1 MSNTP
6 FNTTGGIHE
15 IPVNDLGATGRLF
28 LCGKHHIGPD
38 AEAVRTA
45 CGDAHVVCLVER
57 FELEGRYDGYV
68 AWLETNHG
76 SNATWHPIQDLSA
89 PQLDVAHGLY
99 SRLASMLLAGRNLVV
114 HCAAGI
120 GRAGTTATG
129 ILMLLDMEMFDAI
142 DRVRAHRPM
151 AGPESGA
158 QRILIEQLDVHLN
171 GGDSILD

>member
-15 IPVNDLGATGRLF
+15 IPVSDLGAPGRLF

-38 AEAVRTA
+38 AEAVRAA

-68 AWLETNHG
+68 EWLEANHG
-76 SNATWHPIQDLSA
+76 TNATWHPIQDLSA
-89 PQLDVAHGLY
+89 PHLDAAHGLY
-99 SRLASMLLAGRNLVV
+99 SRLTSMLLKGRNLVV

-129 ILMLLDMEMFDAI
+129 ILMLLDMEMHDAI
-142 DRVRAHRPM
+142 DRVRSHRPM